1 MLNAFST
8 CWYFWLP
15 MGFSGYSST
24 VSHGAS
30 VSMRHEWQQ
39 TMDTEKGALPV
50 LGEAGL
56 LSGKASSE
64 GVTEPGWKR
73 QRREGKGKSPMV
85 AKNHNG
91 VTELTEIG
99 IQESGSFP

>member
-1 MLNAFST
+1 MN
-8 CWYFWLP
+8 
-15 MGFSGYSST
+15 G
-24 VSHGAS
+24 
-30 VSMRHEWQQ
+30 QQ
-39 TMDTEKGALPV
+39 TMDTKKGALPV

-64 GVTEPGWKR
+64 GVKEPGWER

-85 AKNHNG
+85 AKDHND

-99 IQESGSFP
+99 IQESGSFL